1 MRNSTYRTIFMATF
15 VIFWGLF
22 CVGQSSGKD
31 SRDSVAKQPK
41 PSEAKEQKRRLS
53 FAGYPVIL
61 YTPETSIILGGG
73 AAMTIRDQRDPE
85 NARPDNMN
93 FYAIYTLK
101 KQFAALFNPDF
112 YFHGDK
118 WQIKT
123 MLGYQKF
130 PDLFYGIGN
139 SNSDADA
146 EDVTTEDFIIR
157 PALTCRVYKNLR
169 LGATYHFN
177 HTSIQQVEPDGKLS
191 REKLPGSHG
200 SLLSG
205 LGPIIEWDSRDNI
218 FYPAQGS
225 WLQFYAT
232 VYRGWLG
239 SEFDYES
246 YTLDFRY
253 FLEVQNRH
261 ILAFQLVAK
270 TMQGLVP
277 FNHLARL
284 DQLRGIHGSR
294 FRDQQLAV
302 AQVEYRYPIYR
313 RFSGV
318 LFTGVGDVMHRSS
331 DYQLKQSKFS
341 LGVGLRFAAIPD
353 DKLNLR
359 LDVGFSRYG
368 INPYF
373 QLSEAF

>member
-1 MRNSTYRTIFMATF
+1 MRNSTYRTIFITILG
-15 VIFWGLF
+15 IFLGLVG
-22 CVGQSSGKD
+22 VGQSSAKD
-31 SRDSVAKQPK
+31 GRVNVANHPK
-41 PSEAKEQKRRLS
+41 PCAAKEQKRRLS

-61 YTPETSIILGGG
+61 YTPETSVILGGG
-73 AAMTIRDQRDPE
+73 AAMTIRDQDDPE

-123 MLGYQKF
+123 MSGYQKF
-130 PDLFYGIGN
+130 PDVFYGIGN

-146 EDVTTEDFIIR
+146 EDVTTEDVIIR
-157 PALTCRVYKNLR
+157 PVLTCRLYQNLR

-177 HTSIQQVEPDGKLS
+177 HTSIQKVEPDGKLS
-191 REKLPGSHG
+191 HEKLPGSHG

-218 FYPAQGS
+218 FYPSQGT
-225 WLQFYAT
+225 WLQFHT
-232 VYRGWLG
+232 IVYRGWLG
-239 SEFDYES
+239 SEFDYEA

-253 FLEVQNRH
+253 FLKVQDRH

-294 FRDQQLAV
+294 FRDRQLAV
-302 AQVEYRYPIYR
+302 AQVEYRYSIYQ

-318 LFTGVGDVMHRSS
+318 VFTGWGDVMHRSS
-331 DYQLKQSKFS
+331 DFRLTQFKFS
-341 LGVGLRFAAIPD
+341 LGAGLRFAAIPD

-359 LDVGFSRYG
+359 LDIGFSRYG